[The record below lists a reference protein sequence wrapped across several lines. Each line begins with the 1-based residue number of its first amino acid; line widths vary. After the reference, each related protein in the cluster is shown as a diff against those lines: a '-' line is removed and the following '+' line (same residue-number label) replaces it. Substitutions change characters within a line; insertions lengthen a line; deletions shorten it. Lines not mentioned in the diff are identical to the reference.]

1 MFHLKICKE
10 TIYDEIKRILRVL
23 IIFFRDGDQNMMLL
37 MFTEK
42 EKLRIEGIKIG
53 RWNAY
58 FIKKLQMI
66 IQIIS
71 TTTSLPLGPFILWFK
86 KNSIPKFIITK
97 QRKIIYILYEMENH
111 VVSLRSEL

>member
-23 IIFFRDGDQNMMLL
+23 IIFFRDGDQNIMLL

-71 TTTSLPLGPFILWFK
+71 TTTSLPLGPFTLWFK

-111 VVSLRSEL
+111 VVSLRSKL

>member
-42 EKLRIEGIKIG
+42 
-53 RWNAY
+53 
-58 FIKKLQMI
+58 
-66 IQIIS
+66 
-71 TTTSLPLGPFILWFK
+71 
-86 KNSIPKFIITK
+86 KNSESKESKSAAGMLI
-97 QRKIIYILYEMENH
+97 
-111 VVSLRSEL
+111 S

>member
-42 EKLRIEGIKIG
+42 KKLRIEGIKIS

-58 FIKKLQMI
+58 LIKKNCK
-66 IQIIS
+66 
-71 TTTSLPLGPFILWFK
+71 W
-86 KNSIPKFIITK
+86 
-97 QRKIIYILYEMENH
+97 
-111 VVSLRSEL
+111 